1 MHELSIVQSIVD
13 TIAELLGPA
22 PVHRVRLEIG
32 ALSGVVPDAVRFCFA
47 LVTAGTTLEGAT
59 LEIDEP
65 EGDARCRSC
74 GAEFRTAEV
83 LPLCACGSADV
94 QVLGGNQLRI
104 REVDYGHRDSGEVSS
119 CARPADAPGPRS
131 G

>member
-1 MHELSIVQSIVD
+1 MHEMSITQSIVD
-13 TIAELLGPA
+13 TIGERLGAA

-32 ALSGVVPDAVRFCFA
+32 KLSGVVPDAVRFAFE
-47 LVTAGTTLEGAT
+47 LVTAGTTLDGAE

-65 EGDARCRSC
+65 DGDARCRDC
-74 GAEFRTAEV
+74 GAEFATAEV

-94 QVLGGNQLRI
+94 AVLGGQQLRI
-104 REVDYGHRDSGEVSS
+104 RDVSYGEVGA
-119 CARPADAPGPRS
+119 CVRPADAAGPAS